1 MAPGRLAE
9 LVPASVCSYLRVE
22 IFQISAKKMGDEL
35 VTVSQIWVLAGLDC
49 NVLAGPQ
56 CGVNTLLQP
65 VAGSSRQLHFAHIS
79 SLVCSSVHTVW
90 SAILKSGKPE
100 GMGPNLLFRGANGKL
115 CGVALLPRSGK
126 ELGERH
132 PGPKEG
138 RRHGRYQP
146 VTRNSRRTSTPDY
159 YAQHEIVDQQG

>member
-1 MAPGRLAE
+1 MCWLGPSVVSTLYYSRLLDPAASSALHIFPVSSARVSTQFGRQ
-9 LVPASVCSYLRVE
+9 Y
-22 IFQISAKKMGDEL
+22 
-35 VTVSQIWVLAGLDC
+35 
-49 NVLAGPQ
+49 
-56 CGVNTLLQP
+56 
-65 VAGSSRQLHFAHIS
+65 SSR
-79 SLVCSSVHTVW
+79 
-90 SAILKSGKPE
+90 GKPE